1 MIIKSTGSYKVGQ
14 MLGLRAEQI
23 EHPDG
28 DLYVKKTT
36 RKGVVYQAGDV
47 KMVDKWIRD
56 PELVDNWEYTM
67 QQNRYRLFYE
77 DAGFPVKR
85 MFLQITVRDGGTQMA
100 KQRGVLE
107 NMYLI
112 ELPIY
117 EREEVMQYFNMKE
130 EQLQHALKKKYCP
143 KCNNRENWDGRKCEN
158 WCNVSKFCEEMGE

>member
-1 MIIKSTGSYKVGQ
+1 

-130 EQLQHALKKKYCP
+130 EQLQDALKKKYCP